1 MSQVLTSRWSSR
13 RVRSTRAGLA
23 LVVAGLAFAGCSE
36 VESET
41 ATEYEP
47 ASLEEVAGRDDVML
61 VKFTEEGAERVAVES
76 GRIAQAGGK
85 TAVPY
90 AAVLYDPEGKTYV
103 YTVTAPREFLREA
116 VVIDRVDGAR
126 ALLSDGPPA
135 GTEVVTTGAAEVY
148 GAELEIAGSH

>member
-1 MSQVLTSRWSSR
+1 
-13 RVRSTRAGLA
+13 
-23 LVVAGLAFAGCSE
+23 
-36 VESET
+36 
-41 ATEYEP
+41 
-47 ASLEEVAGRDDVML
+47 
-61 VKFTEEGAERVAVES
+61 
-76 GRIAQAGGK
+76 
-85 TAVPY
+85 
-90 AAVLYDPEGKTYV
+90 VLYDPEGKTYV